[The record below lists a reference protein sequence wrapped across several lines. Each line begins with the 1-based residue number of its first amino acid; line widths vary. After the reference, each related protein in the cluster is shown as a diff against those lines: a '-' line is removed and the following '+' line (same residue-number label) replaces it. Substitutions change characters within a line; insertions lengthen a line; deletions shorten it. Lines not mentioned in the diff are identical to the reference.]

1 MKIKLFLMVIKCKF
15 LNTFVFMKNFIVSFL
30 QLFLINII
38 LSAQSFR
45 VNKVEPPNW
54 WVNHPYNKIQLMIYG
69 ENLLKS
75 KIISLN
81 KDIIIEKITR
91 QSSNYLLLSIVINK
105 EADAKKY
112 QFLISDSNFC
122 DTINFPVNKRKFTSN
137 SPKGFNQKDVI
148 YLIFPDRFV
157 NGDSSNDFLFNDK
170 EEFEFGSLNGRHGG
184 DIAGMINKLDYLKD
198 LGITT
203 IWSTPMLENN
213 MYMSYHGYAA
223 TDLYKIDPRFGSND
237 LYFDFVK
244 ESHERGLKVIMDH
257 VSNHIGINHIWCKI
271 PPTESCFNGDINEH
285 LSSNHNKIA
294 FLDPYADMETKL
306 QNEQGWFTNY
316 MPDLNQKDPLLAK
329 YLIQNTIWWIES
341 SGIDGIRE
349 DTYPYNNQE
358 FMSDWAKTILS
369 IYPNFNIVGE
379 VWKGESAFLAKYQ
392 TKSLF
397 PREFDS
403 NLPVVTD
410 FALRDML
417 VGYLSGD
424 KNLYDIYQLLAQ
436 DFIYSNP
443 NNLLVFLD
451 NHDVDRAMFAA
462 NSNLNK
468 FKIAL
473 TLILTTRGIPQLFYG
488 TEIGLKGGGHHGLI
502 REPFPGGFEKN
513 GKNAFNPEGRDSI
526 EINIFN
532 FVQKLLLLRKN
543 YQILN
548 EGNFLHY
555 PPNNNLYV
563 YKKILEDKEI
573 LIALNDDENEREI
586 SLAKYLVKNNSSII
600 KLTDLLNDN
609 IHFANYE
616 SSIKL
621 NKNSVSIFL
630 IN

>member
-1 MKIKLFLMVIKCKF
+1 MQISQNFC
-15 LNTFVFMKNFIVSFL
+15 FMKNFIVSFL
-30 QLFLINII
+30 QLFLINTV
-38 LSAQSFR
+38 LSAQSFL
-45 VNKVEPPNW
+45 VKKVEPPNW
-54 WVNHPYNKIQLMIYG
+54 WVKHPYNKIQLMIYG
-69 ENLLKS
+69 ENLSKC
-75 KIISLN
+75 KIISLS
-81 KDIIIEKITR
+81 KDVIIEKIAN
-91 QSSNYLLLSIVINK
+91 QSNNYLFVNIIIDSVAKAQNSQFVI
-105 EADAKKY
+105 
-112 QFLISDSNFC
+112 SNSNIY
-122 DTINFPVNKRKFTSN
+122 DTINFPIIERKFTLN
-137 SPKGFNQKDVI
+137 SHKGFNQKDVI

-157 NGDSSNDFLFNDK
+157 NGDTSNDFLFNDK

-184 DIAGMINKLDYLKD
+184 DIAGMISKLDYLKD

-203 IWSTPMLENN
+203 IWATPMLEND

-223 TDLYKIDPRFGSND
+223 TDLYRIDPRFGSTD

-244 ESHERGLKVIMDH
+244 KSHEKGLKVIMDH
-257 VSNHIGINHIWCKI
+257 VSNHIGINHIWSKL
-271 PPTESCFNGDINEH
+271 PPTESWFNGDINKH
-285 LSSNHNKIA
+285 LISNHNKIA
-294 FLDPYADMETKL
+294 FLDPYADTETKL
-306 QNEQGWFTNY
+306 QNEQGWFTDY
-316 MPDLNQKDPLLAK
+316 MPDLNQKDSLLAK

-379 VWKGESAFLAKYQ
+379 VWKGESTFLAKYQ
-392 TKSLF
+392 TKSF
-397 PREFDS
+397 FTREFDS

-410 FALRDML
+410 FALRDVL

-424 KNLYDIYQLLAQ
+424 KNLYDIYQLFAQ

-451 NHDVDRAMFAA
+451 NHDVDRAMFLA

-502 REPFPGGFEKN
+502 REPFPGGFVKN
-513 GKNAFNPEGRDSI
+513 DKDAFNSEGRDSI

-532 FVQKLLLLRKN
+532 FVQKLLLLRNN
-543 YQILN
+543 YSILN
-548 EGNFLHY
+548 EGNFLHF

-586 SLAKYLVKNNSSII
+586 SLSKYILKSNLSII
-600 KLTDLLNDN
+600 KLVDLLNDTTL
-609 IHFANYE
+609 FKNYDD
-616 SSIKL
+616 SITL
-621 NKNSVSIFL
+621 TKNSVSIFL